1 MVVCLA
7 KEHPFESSTI
17 TEGSRYFLV
26 GAVIVTFLVG
36 IAFEDFTY
44 FFFFYL
50 IWFFENVFRFAL
62 LVVISSKKSYNKL
75 DIKILGGIIKW
86 L

>member
-1 MVVCLA
+1 MSNRN
-7 KEHPFESSTI
+7 ESRFSFESSTI

-26 GAVIVTFLVG
+26 GAVIATFLVG

-50 IWFFENVFRFAL
+50 IWFREIPYL
-62 LVVISSKKSYNKL
+62 L
-75 DIKILGGIIKW
+75 
-86 L
+86 